1 MTSPSRRKHVRFD
14 CSRSSSIITTTTSTT
29 TTTTTTIT
37 AITTTTATS
46 SSSQSVS
53 SLLQNYSGFDIKNS
67 SQNLIQSYFPT
78 LSFPSSNTII
88 KEASLSSLI
97 TPTLSSTL
105 LFHSRDSSNY
115 QQTYPQQTLHL
126 PNSALPQYYQPKSI
140 IRNSHIF
147 KTAAVDQ
154 PYENTSSSIP
164 YSNIQSLISI
174 SPQLQVTTISSYLAN
189 SMNYL
194 SNLDMV
200 KSSRSQSQPHQ

>member
-14 CSRSSSIITTTTSTT
+14 CSRSSSIITTTTST

-78 LSFPSSNTII
+78 LSFPSSNTTI

-105 LFHSRDSSNY
+105 LFHSRDSS
-115 QQTYPQQTLHL
+115 
-126 PNSALPQYYQPKSI
+126 YYQ
-140 IRNSHIF
+140 
-147 KTAAVDQ
+147 
-154 PYENTSSSIP
+154 
-164 YSNIQSLISI
+164 
-174 SPQLQVTTISSYLAN
+174 
-189 SMNYL
+189 
-194 SNLDMV
+194 
-200 KSSRSQSQPHQ
+200 